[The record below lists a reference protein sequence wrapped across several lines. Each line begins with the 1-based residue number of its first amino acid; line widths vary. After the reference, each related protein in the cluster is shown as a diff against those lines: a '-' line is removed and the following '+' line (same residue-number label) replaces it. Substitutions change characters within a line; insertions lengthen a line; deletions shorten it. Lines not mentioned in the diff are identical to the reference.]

1 MYKPTLGKTTFSRR
15 DMLRFSSL
23 FALGAGVALNHRA
36 KAQAADPELASK
48 LHVLNRLSWGTRPE
62 DLQKIN
68 ELGIAGY
75 IEWQLNPETIADP
88 LLDEFLQANPVL
100 LANEKDMRASAEEN
114 YDNLN
119 IPALWG
125 RIYRTVY
132 SEKQLYEKVVDF
144 WTDHFNIPIPDL
156 LVDKVLDDRN
166 VVRTHAM
173 GKFRD
178 LLFASAKSPAMLI
191 YLDNASSHKDHP
203 NENYAREILEL
214 HTLGV
219 NGGYSE
225 QDIKEIARAFT
236 GWTLRDNWEGRFF
249 FDHDIH
255 DDGEKMVLGQHLAA
269 GRGIEDGLQVL
280 DILATHPST
289 AYFISYKLCRR
300 FVSDFPPEDLVN
312 AVTQVFI
319 DTGGDIRNLL
329 RYIFTSEAF
338 MASARQKFR
347 RPLEAVAAM
356 MRAVGPS
363 LKVNDPG
370 AVFHWLDL
378 MGNLPYHW
386 FPPNGYPDATGAW
399 LNTNGLLQRWNTAMI
414 LAYTSQG
421 WTDGQITLD
430 LSAVI
435 PSAST
440 VQELISV
447 TSKHLLGYELSAEDQ
462 EQLVFFVSDYGDPN
476 QVVDDALR
484 NDRLPT
490 LIGLILSS
498 PSFQWG

>member
-1 MYKPTLGKTTFSRR
+1 MDKTALDKTAFSRR
-15 DMLRFSSL
+15 EVLRFSNL
-23 FALGAGVALNHRA
+23 FALGAGVALNQKT
-36 KAQAADPELASK
+36 KAQTTDPELASQ
-48 LHVLNRLSWGTRPE
+48 LHVLNRLTWGARSE
-62 DLQKIN
+62 DIQKIR
-68 ELGIAGY
+68 ELGISGY
-75 IEWQLNPETIADP
+75 IEWQLAPESIADP
-88 LLDEFLQANPVL
+88 LLDDFLQANPVL
-100 LANEKDMRASAEEN
+100 LANENDMQTIADEN

-156 LVDKVLDDRN
+156 LVDKVIDDRK
-166 VVRTHAM
+166 VIRAHAM

-178 LLFASAKSPAMLI
+178 LLFASAQSPAMLI

-219 NGGYSE
+219 SGGYTE
-225 QDIKEIARAFT
+225 QDVKEVARAFT

-249 FDHDIH
+249 FDRNVH
-255 DDGEKMVLGQHLAA
+255 DDREKTVLGQHLEA

-289 AYFISYKLCRR
+289 ARFIGYKLCRR
-300 FVSDFPPEDLVN
+300 FVSDTPPDDLVN
-312 AVTQVFI
+312 AVAQVFI
-319 DTGGDIRNLL
+319 DTDGDIRSML

-338 MASARQKFR
+338 MASSGQKFR

-356 MRAVGPS
+356 LRAVGPS

-386 FPPNGYPDATGAW
+386 FPPNGYPDAAGAW

-421 WTDGQITLD
+421 WTDGQVTLD
-430 LSAVI
+430 LNAVI
-435 PSAST
+435 PSASN
-440 VQELISV
+440 VRELISV
-447 TSKHLLGYELSAEDQ
+447 TSQHLLGYELSAEDQ

-476 QVVDDALR
+476 QVIDDALR

-490 LIGLILSS
+490 LVGLILAS
-498 PSFQWG
+498 PYFQWI